1 MANPLQILKSPL
13 ITEKGTLVAE
23 TGHVVFKVPPHATKG
38 EIRRAVEALFSV
50 KVSSVHTANFL
61 GKKKRAGR
69 ILSERMI
76 TGQVLAAGELAWL
89 AGLHPTLKKRAR
101 QHPRFVG
108 R

>member
-50 KVSSVHTANFL
+50 KVSSVHTARTSMSDA
-61 GKKKRAGR
+61 RAADSRHAHNSASTRSLREIGR
-69 ILSERMI
+69 AH
-76 TGQVLAAGELAWL
+76 V
-89 AGLHPTLKKRAR
+89 
-101 QHPRFVG
+101 
-108 R
+108 